1 MRLTIELAPL
11 ALQRYKKKSEHA
23 STYAF
28 FRFFN
33 KYLILFPI
41 SGYLKCLNGL
51 FQSIK
56 LLTTVTDNNSH
67 NDFIS

>member
-1 MRLTIELAPL
+1 MRLTIEQAPL

-33 KYLILFPI
+33 KYLIIF
-41 SGYLKCLNGL
+41 
-51 FQSIK
+51 
-56 LLTTVTDNNSH
+56 LTL
-67 NDFIS
+67 